1 MIALFV
7 QSWSVFAPEP
17 WRQAQLRHTAHCV
30 RSLLPRWLRGQPG
43 PAGPGCRAPQPADP
57 AFPLTNVELTL
68 VQGDRTWAL
77 GTADADDRDGDRDQL
92 YKISWTTTVP
102 SDVPAG
108 PAELRAATASLN
120 VELT

>member
-1 MIALFV
+1 MAVGASVDPAEPPSSGAKLSPGVRLTVSGVFFHGGCED
-7 QSWSVFAPEP
+7 SW
-17 WRQAQLRHTAHCV
+17 
-30 RSLLPRWLRGQPG
+30 G

-57 AFPLTNVELTL
+57 QFPLTDVELTL

-77 GTADADDRDGDRDQL
+77 GTADAADRDQL

-102 SDVPAG
+102 SDVLAG
-108 PAELRAATASLN
+108 PAELRAATASLD

>member
-1 MIALFV
+1 MAVGASVDPAEPPTRGVKLSSGTPLTVSGVFFHGGCED
-7 QSWSVFAPEP
+7 SW
-17 WRQAQLRHTAHCV
+17 
-30 RSLLPRWLRGQPG
+30 G
-43 PAGPGCRAPQPADP
+43 PAGPGCRAQQPADP
-57 AFPLTNVELTL
+57 QFPLNNVELTL

-77 GTADADDRDGDRDQL
+77 GTADAADRDQL

>member
-1 MIALFV
+1 MAVCASVDPAEPPTRGAKLSPGTQLTVSGVFFHGGCDD
-7 QSWSVFAPEP
+7 SW
-17 WRQAQLRHTAHCV
+17 
-30 RSLLPRWLRGQPG
+30 G

-57 AFPLTNVELTL
+57 QFPLTDVELTL

-77 GTADADDRDGDRDQL
+77 GTADADDRDQL
-92 YKISWTTTVP
+92 LISWTTTVP

-108 PAELRAATASLN
+108 PAELRAATASLD